1 MCCLKF
7 ENDVYAE
14 LRKDMPDVGEKVM
27 TVDGLAVVTESNIL
41 ESRIKARLVIE
52 ERTADRQEKLS
63 SDYTIYTKQQIKRLG
78 GKKRDDVLLEDIDP
92 KLIADLKDLMKE

>member
-14 LRKDMPDVGEKVM
+14 LRKDMPDVGEKV
-27 TVDGLAVVTESNIL
+27 DDRRRSRCGRGEQYL

-52 ERTADRQEKLS
+52 EGTADRQEKLS
-63 SDYTIYTKQQIKRLG
+63 SDYTVYTKQQIKRLG
-78 GKKRDDVLLEDIDP
+78 GEKRDDILLEDIDP
-92 KLIADLKDLMKE
+92 QLIADLKELMKE